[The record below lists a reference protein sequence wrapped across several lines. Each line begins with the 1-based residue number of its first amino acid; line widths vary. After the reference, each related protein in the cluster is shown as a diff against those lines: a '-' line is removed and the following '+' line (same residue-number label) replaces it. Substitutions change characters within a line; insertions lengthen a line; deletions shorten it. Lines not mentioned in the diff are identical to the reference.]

1 MARHH
6 TFLERLFD
14 LKPYASA
21 VSTAL
26 LGWHPALRRSTGYF
40 PDFAWPADRAQVI
53 SDETRRHRLYAPG
66 YDAARA
72 IVMRHNADVMNG
84 LETACTEDTTRTM
97 IAGIGDVLI
106 PGHTVIPADFDTGRQ
121 VALGQRGQAR
131 WAFCHPAPIGFRKV
145 VVRERC
151 LAIPPVFHYG
161 HLLTDVLM
169 PICEAVRVGAIDKR
183 EETVFVTA
191 SHPPLVAAF
200 LDGLKA
206 LGYPIRQLV
215 LRATD
220 HVVAERYL
228 YARSHCPNI
237 ERIFGVPQALDTARA
252 IFRAAYRGHPVTPPA
267 SKLYLR
273 RRNQRLRVVEGEDAL
288 VERLERAGFRIFE
301 PGWGNHAEQMA
312 AISGADVVTAV
323 HGAALANTIFCKPGA
338 TVVELMASTSRK
350 STVLHWASEG
360 GAGYVPILGGPE
372 GSRQSFAIDPAA
384 TAEAILRAVETAPR
398 LPAGGRDA

>member
-14 LKPYASA
+14 LKPYASTF
-21 VSTAL
+21 STAL

-40 PDFAWPADRAQVI
+40 PDFAWPADRARVI
-53 SDETRRHRLYAPG
+53 GDETRTHRLCAPG

-72 IVMRHNADVMNG
+72 IVMRHNADVMNR
-84 LETACTEDTTRTM
+84 LETACTGDTTRTM
-97 IAGIGDVLI
+97 IAGIGGVLI
-106 PGHTVIPADFDTGRQ
+106 PGHTVIPADYDTGRQ
-121 VALGQRGQAR
+121 ISLGQRGQAR
-131 WAFCHPAPIGFRKV
+131 WAFCHPAPIGLRKIV
-145 VVRERC
+145 LTERC
-151 LAIPPVFHYG
+151 LAIPPVFHFG

-191 SHPPLVAAF
+191 SHPPLVTAF
-200 LDGLKA
+200 LAGLKA

-215 LRATD
+215 LKATD
-220 HVVAERYL
+220 HVVTERYV

-252 IFRAAYRGHPVTPPA
+252 IFRAAYREHPVTPPA

-288 VERLERAGFRIFE
+288 VERLERAGFHIFE

-312 AISGADVVTAV
+312 AIAGADVVAAV

-360 GAGYVPILGGPE
+360 GAGYVPVLGGPE
-372 GSRQSFAIDPAA
+372 GARQSFAIDPAA
-384 TAEAILRAVETAPR
+384 TAEAILRAVEPAPR
-398 LPAGGRDA
+398 LHAGA